1 MRSVFAPIN
10 SATEILKVF
19 HMIQEIVDFCEHV
32 GKLKR
37 IRRKGWVSWAKLK
50 RPESVADH
58 SFRSAILAMCLSDL
72 KGLDTEKMVR
82 MALLHDVH
90 EALIGDYDYFDK
102 NKIGQDDVT
111 KREEKAIN
119 TIFSALPEVIREKYL
134 LLADEYRRQE
144 TEDAKLIR
152 QVDRIEM
159 IMQALEYE
167 KEGDD
172 ETRLQAFW
180 DSVRE
185 KLKDRDLKMMFELLE
200 KERTLEQGKFT
211 KDDRTIKPSS
221 DFCGD

>member
-1 MRSVFAPIN
+1 
-10 SATEILKVF
+10 
-19 HMIQEIVDFCEHV
+19 MIQEIANFCKQV

-37 IRRKGWVSWAKLK
+37 VSRKGWVSWAKVK

-72 KGLDTEKMVR
+72 RGLDTEKMVR

-102 NKIGQDDVT
+102 KKIGQDKV
-111 KREEKAIN
+111 KEREEKAIN
-119 TIFSALPEVIREKYL
+119 KIFSVLPEAIREKYM

-144 TEDAKLIR
+144 TEDSNLVR
-152 QVDRIEM
+152 QIDQIEM

-167 KEGDD
+167 KEGYDKSK
-172 ETRLQAFW
+172 LQAFW
-180 DSVRE
+180 DNVRK
-185 KLKDRDLKMMFELLE
+185 KLKDHDLKMMFELLE

-211 KDDRTIKPSS
+211 KDGRTVKPSS
-221 DFCGD
+221 DFCGG